1 MSPQDVITR
10 AKGQG
15 DKQSKRNI
23 MKNSILKIAGLMLLA
38 VMAPAMASAT
48 TNEELQAQINAL
60 IAQLQ
65 AQGGAVSA
73 AQFAVNDGGSCTFTK
88 QLSLGMYDPEVTNL
102 QRILNQSADTQ
113 VASYGAGSPGEET
126 DFFGER
132 TRVAVI
138 RFQNKYASS
147 ILAPM
152 GLTYGT
158 GAVGVA
164 TRAQLHELCAQSGGA
179 VLGASIENTSGNIP
193 TTITTNTNTNTGSNG
208 SNNYGLNGS
217 AGSISIN
224 SYNADIED
232 NVTTG
237 AGKYVLG
244 FKVRADGSDVRVS
257 NVRLTLNYNGSNNN
271 NLNRYFDAFEIYANG
286 SQVGRVNASDF
297 NRDGSGQFSKSVN
310 LDNAIVRMGSG
321 NQVIFYVRAIGTPYI
336 DSALAGS
343 SNPWTVRADNIRFN
357 DATGYTFS
365 DNSSVSNSG
374 VYVEKLSTSSDVKVR
389 ISTGSGNPDERT
401 VFVSDT
407 GSGDKVTM
415 LEYRLKAEGTD
426 VQFDQVRFNVSTTG
440 ASAANQASEFQL
452 QRDGSTLATA
462 DATAIS
468 GGVLTFNLDNLARV
482 NRDNTGT
489 FTVVAR
495 MLKIGTGSFPEGS
508 SMTVSFSSVNAQD
521 QNGDN
526 INSYSGSATG
536 RPQTF
541 RSTGL
546 NIARVSSYT
555 NAVQNSYNPSASYGE
570 YRTQVRITASGNDIW
585 VPFTIGASTSTTGVV
600 YSMEDASNNVM
611 GSGATTASVALVS
624 GGTRDGNY
632 VKIADGESA
641 TIEIVVTYD
650 PTSAGQYRL
659 QINSVGYTTSGPTGA
674 ATAQIVGT
682 PEGDFQ
688 SSNLFITN

>member
-1 MSPQDVITR
+1 MLV
-10 AKGQG
+10 A
-15 DKQSKRNI
+15 I
-23 MKNSILKIAGLMLLA
+23 M
-38 VMAPAMASAT
+38 VPAMASAV
-48 TNEELQAQINAL
+48 TNAELEAQINAL

-65 AQGGAVSA
+65 QQGGSITTMQYASNAGASA
-73 AQFAVNDGGSCTFTK
+73 SCAFTK
-88 QLSLGMYDPEVTNL
+88 QLSLGMYDPEVAQL

-164 TRAQLHELCAQSGGA
+164 TRAQLHELCAETFGV
-179 VLGASIENTSGNIP
+179 VLGASTETPSNNIP
-193 TTITTNTNTNTGSNG
+193 TTVTSNTNSNTNYNNG
-208 SNNYGLNGS
+208 NYYYNNNSGLNGS
-217 AGSISIN
+217 AGSITIN
-224 SYNADIED
+224 SYSADIED

-237 AGKYVLG
+237 AGKYILG
-244 FKVRADGSDVRVS
+244 FKVRADGSDVRVT
-257 NVRLTLNYNGSNNN
+257 NVRLTMNYNGSNNN

-286 SQVGRVNASDF
+286 SQVGRVDADDF
-297 NRDGSGQFSKSVN
+297 NRDGSGQFSKSVQ
-310 LDNAIVRMGSG
+310 LDNAAIVRMGSG

-336 DSALAGS
+336 DSAIAGS
-343 SNPWTVRADNIRFN
+343 NSSWTIRMDNTRFM

-365 DNSSVSNSG
+365 DSSSVSNSG
-374 VYVEKLSTSSDVKVR
+374 VYVEKLSSSSDVKVR
-389 ISTGSGNPDERT
+389 ISTGSGNPEERT
-401 VFVSDT
+401 VFISDS

-415 LEYRLKAEGTD
+415 LEYRLKAEGTN
-426 VQFDQVRFNVSTTG
+426 VQFDQVRFNVSATG

-462 DATAIS
+462 DATSIS
-468 GGVLTFNLDNLARV
+468 GGVLTFNLDNLSNV
-482 NRDNTGT
+482 SRDNTAT
-489 FTVVAR
+489 YTVVAR

-508 SMTVSFSSVNAQD
+508 TMTVSFANVNAQD

-526 INSYSGSATG
+526 ISSYSGSATG
-536 RPQTF
+536 RQQTF

-546 NIARVSSYT
+546 NIARVSSFT
-555 NAVQNSYNPSASYGE
+555 NSVQNSYNPSASYGE

-585 VPFTIGASTSTTGVV
+585 VPLTIGSSTSTTGVV
-600 YSMEDASNNVM
+600 YAMEDSGNNTM
-611 GSGATTASVALVS
+611 GSGATTASVSLVS
-624 GGTRDGNY
+624 GGTRDGNF
-632 VKIADGESA
+632 VKVADGDSA
-641 TIEIVVTYD
+641 TIEVVVTYD
-650 PTSAGQYRL
+650 PTAAGQYRL
-659 QINSVGYTTSGPTGA
+659 QINSVGYTTSGPVGN
-674 ATAQIVGT
+674 ATAQILGT